1 MGRSNCP
8 AIWATDKKKMERRSH
23 QTDRTLM
30 IKISQAQTLVESIQ
44 AGVPLSRGW
53 IQTRVMMMMT
63 TTTTTMMIG
72 GLLANSVTVRTL
84 KQVNLEKDCPI
95 TTFSEKK
102 DSQLFCKRTNNNHK
116 FKDCFLRGQVS
127 LNGFQILNGCI
138 VEFYWSVCKK
148 TCESLVFTKRCD
160 WTI

>member
-1 MGRSNCP
+1 MNTNPSDDDDDDDN
-8 AIWATDKKKMERRSH
+8 DDDDDDRRLASELRYSADT
-23 QTDRTLM
+23 QT
-30 IKISQAQTLVESIQ
+30 
-44 AGVPLSRGW
+44 G
-53 IQTRVMMMMT
+53 
-63 TTTTTMMIG
+63 
-72 GLLANSVTVRTL
+72 TL
-84 KQVNLEKDCPI
+84 KGRLPI

-148 TCESLVFTKRCD
+148 LENLLFLENVVIGQSNSKNPGLSVCTVTNRFPNLLRVK
-160 WTI
+160 

>member
-1 MGRSNCP
+1 
-8 AIWATDKKKMERRSH
+8 
-23 QTDRTLM
+23 
-30 IKISQAQTLVESIQ
+30 
-44 AGVPLSRGW
+44 
-53 IQTRVMMMMT
+53 MMMT
-63 TTTTTMMIG
+63 MTTTMMIG
-72 GLLANSVTVRTL
+72 GLLANFVTVRTL
-84 KQVNLEKDCPI
+84 KQVNWEKDCPI

-148 TCESLVFTKRCD
+148 LENLLFLENVVIGQSNSKNPGLSVCTVTNRFPNLLRVK
-160 WTI
+160 

>member
-30 IKISQAQTLVESIQ
+30 IKISQAQTLVGSIQ
-44 AGVPLSRGW
+44 AGVPLSRGR

-72 GLLANSVTVRTL
+72 GLLANFVTVRTL

-116 FKDCFLRGQVS
+116 FKDWFLRGQVS